1 MCRPGWRLAAQ
12 ELQWAWPLLK
22 SGEEDSLET
31 ICRILRQLERC
42 WSDAVRYAGS
52 PASEDEL

>member
-1 MCRPGWRLAAQ
+1 MPTKLAAL
-12 ELQWAWPLLK
+12 ELQWTKPLLK
-22 SGEEDSLET
+22 SGGEDSRET
-31 ICRILRQLERC
+31 TCRISCQLKRC